1 MGRHGLIATVVSVG
15 VLVALA
21 GCGSSS
27 GRVVKGSERLS
38 PADFGGGGMSSSVP
52 AAPSVAARISEPPE
66 RPVVTGPVAASEG
79 VINVTASAGPPK
91 ASGPV
96 SPSGEAVLVDSKIGD
111 INGKPVYASKFLST
125 RSAFFRSKSEELRQK
140 GGRDWR
146 QQWRV
151 VAEDHIRTGLN
162 TMIEQELLR
171 AEAMSTL
178 TPDQRVGLFR
188 ILDRVSDDLASK
200 SGGSLTAASQKLQD
214 MTVQDYLQEA
224 EVAQLVG
231 FQLQKSVNS
240 RVNVSWRDIKQWYET
255 HPEEYN
261 APPKARF
268 RLVQISKR
276 NPEAIEAFTTALAE
290 GKTPFEELAKQSVN
304 ANNPSEG
311 GLEEKVLTGERGAM
325 EFYGNAELNKAAQTV
340 EVGKTVGPITYGNYA
355 AWLHLEEIVDGYK
368 ALYDQQILI
377 EAYLKALKTHT
388 EKQKYIARLRSKATV
403 TSTDEMTQR
412 LLAVA
417 ENRYLPREN

>member
-1 MGRHGLIATVVSVG
+1 
-15 VLVALA
+15 
-21 GCGSSS
+21 
-27 GRVVKGSERLS
+27 
-38 PADFGGGGMSSSVP
+38 
-52 AAPSVAARISEPPE
+52 
-66 RPVVTGPVAASEG
+66 